1 MLEFQS
7 VTLAHGNITAIE
19 ALDLSISPGEQVCL
33 IGPSGCG
40 KTSLLGLINH
50 RFETTSGQVLMN
62 GRDLATLSNRELQ
75 KTRAKIAWVP
85 QNLGLVDNLR
95 VSQNVACGRAAENG
109 FWKLLRSLV
118 WMSRHE
124 KEVIFKV
131 LKKVGIEEKIFT
143 RLDQLSG
150 GQQQRVAIAR
160 ALCME
165 PRILLFDEPTSALDP
180 EMISEVL
187 EVITELAGSG
197 ITMVV
202 VTHEMGFARKVA
214 DRMVFMDHGEIV
226 EENTPDQFFSNPVS
240 PRTQDFLNK
249 ILRH

>member
-95 VSQNVACGRAAENG
+95 VSQNVACGRAAEKG

-160 ALCME
+160 ALYQR
-165 PRILLFDEPTSALDP
+165 PQIILADEPVSAVDP
-180 EMISEVL
+180 ERAKDLIELLTSLAKREDKTLVVSL
-187 EVITELAGSG
+187 HDVELAKRYFNRIIGLRGGRVVMDGS
-197 ITMVV
+197 
-202 VTHEMGFARKVA
+202 
-214 DRMVFMDHGEIV
+214 
-226 EENTPDQFFSNPVS
+226 PDELDLETLYQL
-240 PRTQDFLNK
+240 D
-249 ILRH
+249 